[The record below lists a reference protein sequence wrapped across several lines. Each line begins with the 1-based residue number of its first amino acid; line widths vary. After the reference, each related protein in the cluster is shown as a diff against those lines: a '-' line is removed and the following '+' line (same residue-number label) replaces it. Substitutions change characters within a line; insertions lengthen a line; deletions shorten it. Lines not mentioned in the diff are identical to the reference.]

1 MMDSLSEKVIYHQV
15 IRTEKDVH
23 YQKAMNRFRD
33 KGYKIQPITCDG
45 RRGILND
52 FLNTP
57 TQMCHFHMVAI
68 VIRKLTRKPKSAA
81 GKALKILVKTLKHS
95 TRNAFYKALHLWYLE
110 HKTFL
115 EERSDKPNEQG
126 KYPYKHRAVRGA
138 HASLKRY
145 EKYLFTFEKYPD
157 LDIEKTTNRL
167 EGLFKDLKQKLSAH
181 NGLTTKHK
189 IMFIQDFLNRK
200 SG

>member
-1 MMDSLSEKVIYHQV
+1 MDSRSEKVIYHQV

-33 KGYKIQPITCDG
+33 KGYKIQSITCDG

-81 GKALKILVKTLKHS
+81 
-95 TRNAFYKALHLWYLE
+95 
-110 HKTFL
+110 
-115 EERSDKPNEQG
+115 
-126 KYPYKHRAVRGA
+126 
-138 HASLKRY
+138 
-145 EKYLFTFEKYPD
+145 
-157 LDIEKTTNRL
+157 
-167 EGLFKDLKQKLSAH
+167 
-181 NGLTTKHK
+181 
-189 IMFIQDFLNRK
+189 
-200 SG
+200 